1 LQPSAQER
9 HNRVAKEE
17 FANGIRGY
25 GNPLRNE
32 RLARCRT
39 TILPHMTVAEALG
52 IARMHRVVALT
63 SFGEDAAALLCQID
77 QSVASETLAPD
88 NDKAP
93 CNGVIRA

>member
-1 LQPSAQER
+1 
-9 HNRVAKEE
+9 
-17 FANGIRGY
+17 
-25 GNPLRNE
+25 
-32 RLARCRT
+32 
-39 TILPHMTVAEALG
+39 MTVAEALG